1 MSTIVPDQEASEG
14 LWDRT
19 LRKMRRAWPRGVAA
33 SLKDAVSAD
42 LGGDDVQ
49 RIRQQIDD
57 CLKALGGEV
66 SARAR
71 AAELGETY
79 LVLNEA
85 GRQRFLQILADDYDV
100 DGEAIDTAIRARND
114 AQDDPAARRRAE
126 SHLREALRA
135 PRVALLSQF
144 NALEEGVKF
153 LVDLRAEL
161 IPLARADTGL
171 KALDQDVYRLLSSW
185 FDVGFLKLQRIT
197 WDSPASLLEK
207 LTKYEAVHAIRSYS
221 DLKNRLGDDRRCY
234 AYFHPQMPD
243 EPLIFV
249 EIALVNGIAGN
260 VHELLDEKAPLGDPE
275 RADTA
280 IFYSISNCQKGL
292 AGVSFGNFLI
302 KGVVSDLL
310 RELPNLKTFSTLSPV
325 PGFRPWLQQ
334 QLEDNTLDFNKDALQ
349 ALSTL
354 SSVAATPESFAK
366 SLNRDLGEDGGAF
379 GEDLQKLLMH
389 SCARYLLEARRN
401 DHALDRVAHFHL
413 SNGARIERLNWAGDL
428 SHNGIRQSAG
438 IMVNYL
444 YKLSDIEKN
453 HEAYSSNATIAASTA
468 VRKLVRA

>member
-1 MSTIVPDQEASEG
+1 MGVP
-14 LWDRT
+14 
-19 LRKMRRAWPRGVAA
+19 A

-42 LGGDDVQ
+42 LHGDDVQ
-49 RIRQQIDD
+49 RIRTQIDD
-57 CLKALGGEV
+57 CLKARGGEV

-79 LVLNEA
+79 LVLNQE
-85 GRQRFLQILADDYDV
+85 GRQRFLQILANDYDV
-100 DGEAIDTAIRARND
+100 DADAIDAAITTRNHV
-114 AQDDPAARRRAE
+114 QDDPIARRRAE
-126 SHLREALRA
+126 SHLRETLRA

-161 IPLARADTGL
+161 IPLARADASL
-171 KALDQDVYRLLSSW
+171 KALDQDVYRLLASW

-234 AYFHPQMPD
+234 AYFHPHMPD

-249 EIALVNGIAGN
+249 EVALVNGIAGN
-260 VHELLDEKAPLGDPE
+260 VHELLDEKAPLGNAE

-310 RELPNLKTFSTLSPV
+310 RELPNLKTFSTLSPI
-325 PGFRPWLQQ
+325 PGFRTWLDE
-334 QLEDNTLDFNKDALQ
+334 QLGSNALDLGGGALQ
-349 ALSTL
+349 ALRSL
-354 SSVAATPESFAK
+354 SGATTTPEGFAK
-366 SLNRDLGEDGGAF
+366 TLNRDADGNAEASS
-379 GEDLQKLLMH
+379 EDLEPLLIRT
-389 SCARYLLEARRN
+389 CARYLIEARRN

-428 SHNGIRQSAG
+428 SHNGIHQSAG

-453 HEAYSSNATIAASTA
+453 HEAYSSNATIAASSA
-468 VRKLVRA
+468 VRKLARV

>member
-1 MSTIVPDQEASEG
+1 MSTSVPNEESEG

-19 LRKMRRAWPRGVAA
+19 LRKMRRAWPIGVPA

-49 RIRQQIDD
+49 RIGQQIDA
-57 CLKALGGEV
+57 CLQARGGEV

-79 LVLNEA
+79 LVLNED
-85 GRQRFLQILADDYDV
+85 GRRRFLQLLANGYDV
-100 DGEAIDTAIRARND
+100 DATAIDAAIDARGD
-114 AQDDPAARRRAE
+114 ASEDPGARRQAE
-126 SHLREALRA
+126 SRLRETLRA
-135 PRVALLSQF
+135 PRVDLLAQF

-161 IPLARADTGL
+161 IPLAREDADL
-171 KALDQDVYRLLSSW
+171 KALDRDVYRLLTSW
-185 FDVGFLKLQRIT
+185 FDVGFLKLRRIT

-207 LTKYEAVHAIRSYS
+207 LIEYEAVHAIRSWK

-234 AYFHPQMPD
+234 AYFHPHMPD

-249 EIALVNGIAGN
+249 EVALVDGMAGN
-260 VHELLDEKAPLGDPE
+260 VHELLDEQAPLADPE
-275 RADTA
+275 NVDTA

-310 RELPNLKTFSTLSPV
+310 RELPNLKTFSTLSPI
-325 PGFRPWLQQ
+325 PGFRAWLDE
-334 QLEDNTLDFNKDALQ
+334 QLAGDELDLQDPQLGALR
-349 ALSTL
+349 ALTAGAS
-354 SSVAATPESFAK
+354 TPEDFARI
-366 SLNRDLGEDGGAF
+366 LNRDERNGGETSAAL
-379 GEDLQKLLMH
+379 EPLLMRM
-389 SCARYLLEARRN
+389 CARYLLQAQRGER
-401 DHALDRVAHFHL
+401 ALDRVAHFHL

-428 SHNGIRQSAG
+428 SHNGIQQSAG

-453 HEAYSSNATIAASTA
+453 HEAYSSTVKITASAA
-468 VRKLVRA
+468 VRKIARA